1 MNSSMMK
8 KIMKKAVFLLL
19 AALAFVSC
27 QEESSPEFEYIPF
40 RREYSDN
47 WGLISLDG
55 KILFEN
61 KYSSC
66 PSPVF
71 NGIFMLKGE
80 EGYEFYTA
88 EEEPKKV
95 AGPYKMACPFTDIV
109 TPVVTKEG
117 DIQIIDCE
125 GKVIKELNEIDG
137 KEVKYVD
144 CFKHGKAS
152 FGVKGSG
159 WGVIDRNGEVCIPP
173 VYYFGLDILEN
184 GYLMGVKKASH
195 YKDLTVILDNDGE
208 VIDSLE
214 DTFNG
219 NFINGKY
226 FVTDGYNS
234 NKVVDVHGN
243 EIIPSEKGRTVTDVL
258 GDVFVLNDWEGK
270 SLVNAE
276 GKTLLKGDFL
286 EMKIVGEDR
295 LLLNIRDKGVVL
307 ADYSGKELTEPIFR
321 VDPMSRYYDGKI
333 MPVKRAEDF
342 RWIFVDKDGKPI
354 NDESYKILEFDTNM
368 NHLNDY
374 FVYH

>member
-1 MNSSMMK
+1 MK
-8 KIMKKAVFLLL
+8 KILRNAVYLLL

-40 RREYSDN
+40 KRAYSDN

-55 KILFEN
+55 NILFEN

-66 PSPVF
+66 PSPVY
-71 NGIFMLKGE
+71 NGVFMLKGE
-80 EGYEFYTA
+80 DGYEFYTA

-95 AGPYKMACPFTDIV
+95 VGPFKRACPFTDVV

-117 DIQIIDCE
+117 DIQIIDRE

-152 FGVKGSG
+152 FAIEGSG

-173 VYYFGLDILEN
+173 IYYFGIDVLEN
-184 GYLMGVKKASH
+184 GNLVGVKKTS
-195 YKDLTVILDNDGE
+195 YNNYLTVIFDNDGDI
-208 VIDSLE
+208 IDSLE
-214 DTFNG
+214 VTFNDK
-219 NFINGKY
+219 FADGKY

-243 EIIPSEKGRTVTDVL
+243 EIIPEEKGRTVKDVF

-342 RWIFVDKDGKPI
+342 RWIFVDKDGNPI
-354 NDESYKILEFDTNM
+354 NDESYEVLDFYTNRDQRM
-368 NHLNDY
+368 RF
-374 FVYH
+374 FVFP